1 MLKNLN
7 LSMRQLMSFSIA
19 LLSAIVVTLLGGAMT
34 AQPGMAVS
42 QPTQEF
48 SGMDLT
54 LPQTMPSLS
63 LTHQDPNFY

>member
-1 MLKNLN
+1 MFQHLN
-7 LSMRQLMSFSIA
+7 FSLRQMVLFSIA

>member
-1 MLKNLN
+1 MLQRLN
-7 LSMRQLMSFSIA
+7 LSMRQLMLFSIA
-19 LLSAIVVTLLGGAMT
+19 LLSAIVVTVLGGVLT

-48 SGMDLT
+48 SGMDLA
-54 LPQTMPSLS
+54 LPQAMPSIS